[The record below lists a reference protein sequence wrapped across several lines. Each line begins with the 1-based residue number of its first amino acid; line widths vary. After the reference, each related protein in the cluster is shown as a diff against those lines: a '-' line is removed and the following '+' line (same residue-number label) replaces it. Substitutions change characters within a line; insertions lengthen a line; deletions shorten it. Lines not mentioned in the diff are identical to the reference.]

1 MKKAFIFLPLVVVLF
16 MSCKKSDTAETTP
29 VVVVEPQIAFN
40 LDAVNNSIAL
50 SSSFAVTAT
59 LTSTLP
65 SSQGVKIEVTVLDET
80 SSSPITQSA
89 AVTSTTS
96 ANALQLISL
105 PQQHL
110 CNATVKVSSVKTP
123 SNTASKSFTVVYK

>member
-16 MSCKKSDTAETTP
+16 MSCKKSDTAETP

>member
-1 MKKAFIFLPLVVVLF
+1 MKKAFIFLPLVVVLI
-16 MSCKKSDTAETTP
+16 MSCKKSDTAETP

>member
-16 MSCKKSDTAETTP
+16 MSCKKSDTAETP

-65 SSQGVKIEVTVLDET
+65 SAQGVKIEVTVLDQT

-110 CNATVKVSSVKTP
+110 CSATIKVSSVKTP
-123 SNTASKSFTVVYK
+123 SNNASKSFTVVYK

>member
-1 MKKAFIFLPLVVVLF
+1 MKKSFIFLPLVVVLF
-16 MSCKKSDTAETTP
+16 MSCKKSDTAETP